1 MARNFNRDLFKHIE
15 ELQREVASLRGDLA
29 ETKRRSSERVAELE
43 GRVQEL
49 EAENATLR
57 EENKRLLSDN
67 IRLKRIINNNSKNSS
82 LPPSTDR
89 KPTKSVN
96 EFNSREST
104 GRKPGAQPGHPGNT
118 LTREKIQELI
128 DSKRCDYDSDD
139 IGDLSNNYVSR
150 FIVDFDVRVKIHE
163 TRIHADEH
171 GKFEIPGEYRS
182 SVIYGD
188 GVKTMCLI
196 LHAQGNVTALRAC
209 EILSEMTNG
218 VVSISEGTFHNICR
232 QFSDASEPS
241 LQNIET
247 ELMNSEVL
255 YTDATN
261 VTVNGVQEYIRNQST
276 KDAVL
281 YSPMRS
287 KTGQELKDTGI
298 IGNYTGIMV
307 HDHEIALYQF
317 GTGHA
322 ECGAHIIRHLKKNYE
337 ETKHSWNLDMI
348 TFLCACNQLNK
359 ELIEECGTTLSSMD
373 IMEQLSA
380 EYDQILA
387 EGRKANE
394 LIHDENTQKAD
405 RALLHRMAKYKDNHL
420 LSLYRKDVEFTNNLS
435 ERDLRKCKN
444 RQKISGGFRNQ
455 AGKSVYCKILSIIE
469 TVKRKTI
476 PFVEAVKNILAG
488 KQIFCP
494 N

>member
-15 ELQREVASLRGDLA
+15 ELQREVASLRSELA
-29 ETKRRSSERVAELE
+29 ETKRQSSERITELE
-43 GRVQEL
+43 VRVQEL

-57 EENKRLLSDN
+57 EENKRLLNDN
-67 IRLKRIINNNSKNSS
+67 IRLKRILNNNSKNSS
-82 LPPSTDR
+82 LPPSTDQ

-104 GRKPGAQPGHPGNT
+104 GRKPGAQPGHPGKT
-118 LTREKIQELI
+118 LTRERIQELI
-128 DSKRCDYDSDD
+128 DSNQCDYDFED
-139 IGDLSNNYVSR
+139 IGDPSNDFVSR
-150 FIVDFDVRVKIHE
+150 FIVDFDVRVKVHE

-171 GKFEIPGEYRS
+171 GKFEIPEECRS
-182 SVIYGD
+182 AVIYGE

-196 LHAQGNVTALRAC
+196 LHAQGNVPALRAC
-209 EILSEMTNG
+209 EMLSEMTNG
-218 VVSISEGTFHNICR
+218 VVNISEGTFHNICR
-232 QFSDASEPS
+232 QFSDACSPS
-241 LQNIET
+241 IQNIET

-255 YTDATN
+255 YTDSTN

-287 KTGQELKDTGI
+287 KSGQELKDTGI
-298 IGNYTGIMV
+298 IGNYTGTMV
-307 HDHEIALYQF
+307 HDHEVALYQF
-317 GTGHA
+317 GTDHA
-322 ECGAHIIRHLKKNYE
+322 ECGAHILRHLKKNYE
-337 ETKHSWNLDMI
+337 ETKHSWNLNML

-359 ELIEECGTTLSSMD
+359 ELVEECGITLSSTD
-373 IMEQLSA
+373 VMELLSA

-387 EGRKANE
+387 DGRKDNE
-394 LIHDENTQKAD
+394 SIQDKDTKNAD

-420 LSLYRKDVEFTNNLS
+420 LYLYRKDVEFTNNLS

-444 RQKISGGFRNQ
+444 RQKISGGFRSQ